1 MSTIQSDHIK
11 IANLE
16 MSAANAKDDGSY
28 IIIGGDRSIES
39 KAFEEADRVISE
51 LFVTQKDA
59 LRLKLLFEET
69 MAMLKALAVEYR
81 AEIWFEKKGQECSL
95 KVAAN
100 ANMNA
105 PMKRELIDISSDK
118 SNTAAVGIMG
128 KIGDVIENGI
138 LTYCEVMKLSQD
150 SGSAASVN
158 LMGIYG
164 GLDGVEPSVMWSLS
178 DYKDSLPEEDDEEDE
193 EDLSDELEKS
203 IIANLAKDVH
213 VGVKGNKIDMTILYE
228 LES

>member
-1 MSTIQSDHIK
+1 MSTIQSDHIR

-28 IIIGGDRSIES
+28 IIIGNDLDIES

-51 LFVTQKDA
+51 LFITPKDA
-59 LRLKLLFEET
+59 LRLKLLFEEII
-69 MAMLKALAVEYR
+69 AMLKILAVEYR
-81 AEIWFEKKGQECSL
+81 AEIWFEKHGQECSL

-118 SNTAAVGIMG
+118 QNTAAVGIMG
-128 KIGDVIENGI
+128 KIGDVIENGL
-138 LTYCEVMKLSQD
+138 LTYCEVMKLNQE
-150 SGSAASVN
+150 SGGGSN
-158 LMGIYG
+158 FGMMGIYG
-164 GLDGVEPSVMWSLS
+164 GLDGVEPAVMWSLS
-178 DYKDSLPEEDDEEDE
+178 DYKDNLDDEDE
-193 EDLSDELEKS
+193 NTEEATDELEKS

-213 VGVKGNKIDMTILYE
+213 VGVKGDKIDMTIVYE
-228 LES
+228 LKA